1 MHLTPMPPA
10 LLARRLL
17 PLCGQESRQ
26 KQVGASYRG
35 RYKKIFFSYFPIMS
49 ISISLW
55 FRASAVMFFLIS
67 ISSYL
72 SLLSLST
79 SSLISDP
86 IGVIVLFV
94 LFMFFVGPSGLIFY
108 SFYKQ
113 SYFVDKYRKRSIF
126 ILFILFLA
134 FHLPYLFSLYIT
146 FLMGLFYE
154 LFPWAFF
161 LPFQLFVFIAFK
173 IACIKYNKLIS

>member
-1 MHLTPMPPA
+1 
-10 LLARRLL
+10 
-17 PLCGQESRQ
+17 
-26 KQVGASYRG
+26 
-35 RYKKIFFSYFPIMS
+35 MS
-49 ISISLW
+49 ISISFW

-94 LFMFFVGPSGLIFY
+94 LFMFFVGPSGIICY
-108 SFYKQ
+108 CFYKQ
-113 SYFVDKYRKRSIF
+113 SYFFDKYRKRSIF

-161 LPFQLFVFIAFK
+161 LPFQLFIFIAFK

>member
-1 MHLTPMPPA
+1 
-10 LLARRLL
+10 
-17 PLCGQESRQ
+17 
-26 KQVGASYRG
+26 
-35 RYKKIFFSYFPIMS
+35 MS

-67 ISSYL
+67 ITSYL

-86 IGVIVLFV
+86 IGVIVLFL
-94 LFMFFVGPSGLIFY
+94 LFMFFVGPSGLICY
-108 SFYKQ
+108 YFYKQ

-134 FHLPYLFSLYIT
+134 FHLPYLFSLYVT

-173 IACIKYNKLIS
+173 IACIKYNKRIR